1 MTSMQ
6 MKSLIRNLAKEKNV
20 NAQILLRN
28 YMLERLLERISESP
42 YKEIFVLKG
51 GMLVASMVGVDSRST
66 IDLDATLRNFPLK
79 EDKLIKA
86 FEEILNVN
94 VKDNI
99 KIELLSISEIREE
112 ADYHGFRLALI
123 GKIDESKIPL
133 KVDITTGDKITPHAV
148 KYSFKLLLENRNI
161 EVFAYNLETV
171 LAEKIESIISRA
183 TENTRMRDF
192 YDIYILQKLYGE
204 QLRKEVLWKIY
215 GKHTKRIII
224 TLLIFH
230 GRWLCNLFDF
240 YMKYLITITKGL

>member
-1 MTSMQ
+1 
-6 MKSLIRNLAKEKNV
+6 
-20 NAQILLRN
+20 
-28 YMLERLLERISESP
+28 
-42 YKEIFVLKG
+42 
-51 GMLVASMVGVDSRST
+51 MVGVDSRST

-79 EDKLIKA
+79 EDKLTKA

-94 VKDNI
+94 VKDNM

-171 LAEKIESIISRA
+171 LA
-183 TENTRMRDF
+183 
-192 YDIYILQKLYGE
+192 
-204 QLRKEVLWKIY
+204 
-215 GKHTKRIII
+215 
-224 TLLIFH
+224 
-230 GRWLCNLFDF
+230 
-240 YMKYLITITKGL
+240 